1 MDMLVT
7 GDYYEPMVHLPLSEA
22 KARLS
27 EVVRQVRQGEEV
39 IVTVDGEPAVRITRV
54 FAAPRALTA
63 AELATERVLLDTIRK
78 LAAPGALDA
87 VDMVR
92 EGRR

>member
-1 MDMLVT
+1 
-7 GDYYEPMVHLPLSEA
+7 MVHLPLSEA

-27 EVVRQVRQGEEV
+27 EVVRQVRQGEEF

-54 FAAPRALTA
+54 FPPPRSLTA
-63 AELATERVLLDTIRK
+63 ADLATERVLLDTIRK
-78 LAAPGALDA
+78 LAASVPLDA
-87 VDMVR
+87 VDVVR

>member
-1 MDMLVT
+1 
-7 GDYYEPMVHLPLSEA
+7 MVRLPLSEA

-27 EVVRQVRQGEEV
+27 ELVRQVRQREEV

-54 FAAPRALTA
+54 FPPPRSLTA
-63 AELATERVLLDTIRK
+63 TDLATERVLLDTIRK
-78 LAAPGALDA
+78 LAASVPLDA
-87 VDMVR
+87 VDVVR